1 MTALH
6 ETARAWDFDWRLAL
20 KCVLGFM
27 ALHLVYRAITHALN
41 GRLATMLDPALWY
54 STGLAVALSLGVCGI
69 LGAAARRGLAIGLAS
84 AVVLALPTS
93 VAFAAGDLAF
103 YYHLSPE
110 VNDTTVTTRRL
121 PDGTVVT
128 GSSSGEVSYRRIGDA
143 QPIVLQLSPLKDRVR
158 DEAAGRI
165 ARNASQW
172 YFFYFGLGAFFVGL
186 SSARRLQAAERR
198 ASEFERRAHS
208 AQLRALR
215 YQVNPHF
222 LFNTLNSL
230 SSLIMSRRL
239 DAAET
244 MILNLSAFF
253 RSALAI
259 DPTEDVP
266 LAEEIRLQRLYLDIE
281 RARFPGRLHVNVAV
295 PPPLEAARVPALL
308 LQPLV
313 ENAIKYAVGRTRE
326 RVTLDIIAEPV
337 GEKAMRLIVEDSGAA
352 GPEEDLNSHG
362 TGVGLSNVVERL
374 KARFGAAASCEYGP
388 RSGGGFRVVMTL
400 PLVCA

>member
-1 MTALH
+1 MAAPHGTS
-6 ETARAWDFDWRLAL
+6 RASDFDWRLAS
-20 KCVLGFM
+20 KCILGFM
-27 ALHLVYRAITHALN
+27 ALHLVYRAINYALS
-41 GRLATMLDPALWY
+41 GQLGGMLDPALWC
-54 STGLAVALSLGVCGI
+54 STALAIALSLGLCGL

-93 VAFAAGDLAF
+93 LAFAAGDLAF

-110 VNDTTVTTRRL
+110 VNATTRTRKL
-121 PDGTVVT
+121 SDGTVIT
-128 GSSSGEVSYRRIGDA
+128 QSASGEVSYRRSGEA
-143 QPIVLQLSPLKDRVR
+143 RPTVVKLSPVKERVR
-158 DEAAGRI
+158 NEAISRI
-165 ARNASQW
+165 ARSASQW
-172 YFFYFGLGAFFVGL
+172 YFFYFGLSAFFVGL

-198 ASEFERRAHS
+198 ATEFERLAHS

-230 SSLIMSRRL
+230 SSLVMARRL
-239 DAAET
+239 DDAET

-281 RARFPGRLHVNVAV
+281 RIRFPGRLHVNVTV
-295 PPPLEAARVPALL
+295 PPPLEAAHVPALL

-313 ENAIKYAVGRTRE
+313 ENAIKHGVGRTNE
-326 RVTLDIIAEPV
+326 RVTLNIIAEPE
-337 GEKAMRLIVEDSGAA
+337 GDDAMRLIVEDSG
-352 GPEEDLNSHG
+352 GSVSERRPNSYG
-362 TGVGLSNVVERL
+362 TGVGLSNVCERL
-374 KARFGAAASCEYGP
+374 NARFGAAASCEHGP
-388 RSGGGFRVVMTL
+388 RSEGGYRVAITL
-400 PLVCA
+400 PLVGA

>member
-1 MTALH
+1 MTAQQSS
-6 ETARAWDFDWRLAL
+6 RAWDFDWRLAS
-20 KCVLGFM
+20 KCILGFM
-27 ALHLVYRAITHALN
+27 ALHLVYRAINYALS
-41 GRLATMLDPALWY
+41 GQLTGMLDPALWC
-54 STGLAVALSLGVCGI
+54 STGLAIALSFGLCGI
-69 LGAAARRGLAIGLAS
+69 LGPAARRGLAVGLAS

-93 VAFAAGDLAF
+93 LAFAAGDLAF

-110 VNDTTVTTRRL
+110 VNATTRTRTL
-121 PDGTVVT
+121 SDGTVVT
-128 GSSSGEVSYRRIGDA
+128 QSASGEISYRRPGEA
-143 QPIVLQLSPLKDRVR
+143 RPAVVRLSPVKERVR
-158 DEAAGRI
+158 IEAVSRI
-165 ARNASQW
+165 ARSASQW

-198 ASEFERRAHS
+198 ASEFERLAHS

-230 SSLIMSRRL
+230 SSLIMARRL
-239 DAAET
+239 DDAES

-259 DPTEDVP
+259 DPTEDVT

-281 RARFPGRLHVNVAV
+281 CARFPGRLTVNVTV

-313 ENAIKYAVGRTRE
+313 ENAIKHGVGRTNE
-326 RVTLDIIAEPV
+326 RVTLEIVAEAH
-337 GEKAMRLIVEDSGAA
+337 GTGAIRLIVQDSGGAEKR
-352 GPEEDLNSHG
+352 PESHG
-362 TGVGLSNVVERL
+362 TGVGLANVCERL
-374 KARFGAAASCEYGP
+374 KARFGAAAACEHGP
-388 RSGGGFRVVMTL
+388 RSEGGFRVAITL
-400 PLVCA
+400 PLVVE